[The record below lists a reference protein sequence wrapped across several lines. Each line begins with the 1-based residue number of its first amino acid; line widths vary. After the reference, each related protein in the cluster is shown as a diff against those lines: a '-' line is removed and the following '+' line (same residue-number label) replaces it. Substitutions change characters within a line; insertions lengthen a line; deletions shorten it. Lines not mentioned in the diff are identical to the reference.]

1 MRIIKKKIFAFLFVA
16 LTAVS
21 CAFSGGKEKTEKTKL
36 KSTDQKLNVQKESDE
51 NSGSFNVIFLNTS
64 ENTDKINFFV
74 PKMQKSGTK
83 AEFLNDKKES
93 PVSLIFE
100 ASIDGEGFLVDKLE
114 GPGKLKLNCRL
125 KEKDNS
131 AGGDIIAYA
140 LILGGETEN
149 IKAENAK
156 TFDISGKMGTAGFF
170 ITGGE
175 KSGDFSISADI
186 KEDCADISF
195 IALSVSGAFDG
206 AKKSTVKKVTAL
218 KENLIAALREYLKN
232 LNAEGEKS
240 EKKLTELYDFAETQ
254 EKSALDSA
262 LKAENLRKEL
272 ESGFSGELSKA
283 QKLIEESGANI
294 KLTKENYSEIL
305 KSINSKEALN
315 AQIMLQKS
323 ELCIKLAKSGEEQAK
338 SAAKSAAELKEYANA
353 ALITLNETFSNLN
366 TESDNKIS
374 DLEKGIN
381 NILN

>member
-1 MRIIKKKIFAFLFVA
+1 MFVA

-21 CAFSGGKEKTEKTKL
+21 CAFAGGEERAEKTKL
-36 KSTDQKLNVQKESDE
+36 KSTDQKLNVQKESNE

-83 AEFLNDKKES
+83 TEFLNDKKES

-100 ASIDGEGFLVDKLE
+100 ASIDGEGLPIDKLE

-125 KEKDNS
+125 KEKENKS
-131 AGGDIIAYA
+131 GGDIIAYA
-140 LILGGETEN
+140 LILGGDTEN

-156 TFDISGKMGTAGFF
+156 IFDISGQMGTAGFF
-170 ITGGE
+170 ITGGD

-195 IALSVSGAFDG
+195 IALSVNGAFDG
-206 AKKSTVKKVTAL
+206 VKKSAAQKVTAL
-218 KENLIAALREYLKN
+218 KENLIAALSGYLKD
-232 LNAEGEKS
+232 LKTEGEKS
-240 EKKLTELYDFAETQ
+240 ENNLTELYDFAVSQ
-254 EKSALDSA
+254 EKTALDSA
-262 LKAENLRKEL
+262 LKAEDLRKEL
-272 ESGFSGELSKA
+272 ESEFLIELSKA

-294 KLTKENYSEIL
+294 KLTKDNYSEVL

-315 AQIMLQKS
+315 AQVLLQKS
-323 ELCIKLAKSGEEQAK
+323 ELCIKLAKSGEEQAN

-353 ALITLNETFSNLN
+353 ALVTLNETLSNLN
-366 TESDNKIS
+366 TESNDKIS
-374 DLEKGIN
+374 DLEKEIN